1 MNSDAQSR
9 CCCCAAQPTRR
20 DGKTDATSHNN
31 IGISAFKRS
40 SISKFEW
47 NSPAQRHCE
56 VLIFLGLG
64 TCKTKR
70 PPIHSRTNSL
80 TLPLQSW
87 RRNILPLPAN
97 PPISHGRCH
106 PSGGITA
113 ADNKKIHRWKK
124 DNRHQEKLSSPHF
137 QSSSP
142 CHLVFVHPTQSN
154 NTSAEQSTKSPHTVL
169 QTSPSPSNHAVSE
182 PKLASRN
189 CLLNQLAAAVYL
201 PSSVAPSTLAAC
213 SM

>member
-1 MNSDAQSR
+1 MELA
-9 CCCCAAQPTRR
+9 CT
-20 DGKTDATSHNN
+20 
-31 IGISAFKRS
+31 
-40 SISKFEW
+40 
-47 NSPAQRHCE
+47 RHCE

-124 DNRHQEKLSSPHF
+124 DNRHQEKLSSRHF

-142 CHLVFVHPTQSN
+142 CHLVFVHAISSSSIQPNPTTHQPSNQPSPPTPSSKPLRVPAITQSPSQN
-154 NTSAEQSTKSPHTVL
+154 LHLATACSTNLPLQSTSHPRWHLRHSRLVRCRGAGERVL
-169 QTSPSPSNHAVSE
+169 VACIWMPVS
-182 PKLASRN
+182 R
-189 CLLNQLAAAVYL
+189 
-201 PSSVAPSTLAAC
+201 
-213 SM
+213 